1 MKNISFDGGKTFIS
15 LLDDDNLPLIIQ
27 KMRSRKNWE
36 KIVDILEADAMLFTI
51 KDLKIKSDL
60 TLANAESRIMFLA
73 TYLKYA
79 NEDIITKM

>member
-15 LLDDDNLPLIIQ
+15 LLDDDNLPLIMQ

-36 KIVDILEADAMLFTI
+36 KIVDILEADAMLSTI

>member
-15 LLDDDNLPLIIQ
+15 LLDDDSLPLIMQ

-36 KIVDILEADAMLFTI
+36 KIVDILETEAMLSTI

-73 TYLKYA
+73 TYLKHA

>member
-1 MKNISFDGGKTFIS
+1 MMK
-15 LLDDDNLPLIIQ
+15 LYQ
-27 KMRSRKNWE
+27 
-36 KIVDILEADAMLFTI
+36 KIVDILEADAILSTI

>member
-36 KIVDILEADAMLFTI
+36 KIVDILEADAILSTI

>member
-36 KIVDILEADAMLFTI
+36 KIVDILEADAMLSTI